1 MRTAS
6 SLVAALVLSL
16 ERDGVVCLYRED
28 QARDQGGRFAEEG
41 ATGGGGAERRRSD
54 PDAAVRAASAIE
66 HGKNATFADLERA
79 LGRAPTG
86 RERSIFRNV
95 IKARGGRV
103 VAEAPAEEAPA
114 EAVTSPQDAPAP
126 PEAPEAAPTP
136 AEPPAP
142 EPTAATA
149 VPDLAIDPGAVPG
162 DLVNKYGQRT
172 GIGKQFERR
181 GLQADQVVHEL
192 PASVASLVDE
202 VERAHDHAKAI
213 LRERFLAQN
222 PPPDS
227 PVGVVQKRGLDAAE
241 FDRAFADF
249 EAQGGRLVPDRMR
262 VALVAAEA
270 GGTMP
275 SASDLRRSVN
285 AHYDADGVPS
295 VEDVPQLKFVGVP
308 PWPSTRTRTDVD
320 RLAGWKAE
328 GTVNPHPITLWLNG
342 EPPPSDRATDDWL
355 AGGLLD
361 SPDRLQG
368 WRIGRSP
375 MRPDFLHVD
384 PRAPRFAWTS
394 VRLPGAVPLVAPKAE
409 AVLAAEPKGPVV
421 PAWDPVELANPAGR
435 REVVSKWEQGKGE
448 RDVLGMLAARLRA
461 GETLSSEERALA
473 GRMGDRLV
481 EHARVYTDR
490 VLARLDEEGLTAGM
504 GWGPSTYRS
513 GGDLGRPYPIGPD
526 RPSGADAALL
536 TFQGEGRSLVGI
548 GRMEPFA
555 GSTLKGINQDPALLR
570 AIGLTTAAERMERV
584 FDDARARWA
593 ERGDEIGLAR
603 RVLEARDPAGRS
615 ISRTAEE
622 RRAIV
627 QAQIDAD
634 RATRAR
640 FPEIQAAARAYLA
653 SQQKGSGF
661 GASVHVDHA
670 KLARNTLYE
679 NSGASDYERA
689 AAAQRAAADEERAAY
704 SASLERAKE
713 IAEPKSEW
721 PVTIRAVDAFERLQ
735 RDREA
740 GARAAASVAPK
751 GVKDPPEV
759 ARSRAN
765 LAGASSMSERGVEL
779 PMKELADFAKQ
790 ASAKIG
796 HKEGDHAVFDLP
808 GGAAYALP
816 IPSLRKAIE
825 TIRRL
830 PDAQAFIAPSG
841 PGGEPR
847 LTFRWRNP
855 SQPKGVLSG
864 RLELL
869 PRHHEPGSGAERI
882 ASVRVGEP
890 GAVTASAEIPD
901 REWWL
906 DALALARDGLLD
918 DRALH
923 VPRSASYVPDAVHV
937 PTLVQLSADRLAQ
950 AVPLP
955 LSSVQGDDGPKWVQL
970 AYAGTWK
977 GHAAAKSFSFDR
989 EAFEKMVENFRADP
1003 RFDGGNSDVVAFDF
1017 NHASEMHP
1025 SQLSDKGAPAQAW
1038 LQDVEVRNGPGGEPQ
1053 LWGKVRYLPL
1063 ARQYVRGGQYRYLS
1077 IAFTPDGRHLVS
1089 GKRIGPQIK
1098 SVAFTNDPFLRGLAP
1113 LVASADSPPVPTRD
1127 DEADMSTTIARLIS
1141 VFALAATATEDDV
1154 IRAAEAN
1161 VKELKDRRDV
1171 EAKQAVAVVCSAY
1184 GFDAE
1189 RDAPTLLAAYTSDP
1203 EAFAKRYPV
1212 EGTRAAKR
1220 KLAPVVALEQRVVSG
1235 ASRRA
1240 APVTALGAGAAEEDE
1255 DERDE
1260 DDLPA
1265 GFKLSAYP
1273 GRNATERC
1281 LAAVDADP
1289 AWKGRPY
1296 DERFERARALKRAAE
1311 RAGQC

>member
-28 QARDQGGRFAEEG
+28 QARDQAGRFAEEG

-79 LGRAPTG
+79 LGRPPTG

-103 VAEAPAEEAPA
+103 VADAPAEEAPA
-114 EAVTSPQDAPAP
+114 EPVTSPQDAPAP
-126 PEAPEAAPTP
+126 PEAPEAAPAP

-142 EPTAATA
+142 EPTAPAPPPGITLVEPDIPLDRARSAGLASNVVARELTATES
-149 VPDLAIDPGAVPG
+149 LALAEAIA
-162 DLVNKYGQRT
+162 
-172 GIGKQFERR
+172 
-181 GLQADQVVHEL
+181 
-192 PASVASLVDE
+192 
-202 VERAHDHAKAI
+202 DHASARQSIRDGI
-213 LRERFLAQN
+213 LARVEAA
-222 PPPDS
+222 
-227 PVGVVQKRGLDAAE
+227 KRGELDRGAEGIAGLSVDRLDDALAEFEAKGGSFVRMATRARLLDAE
-241 FDRAFADF
+241 LQNDPTKERDFARSSN
-249 EAQGGRLVPDRMR
+249 GLVTPRNT
-262 VALVAAEA
+262 LSQE
-270 GGTMP
+270 
-275 SASDLRRSVN
+275 S
-285 AHYDADGVPS
+285 
-295 VEDVPQLKFVGVP
+295 VPQLAIPGLT
-308 PWPSTRTRTDVD
+308 PWPARSSDT
-320 RLAGWKAE
+320 
-328 GTVNPHPITLWLNG
+328 HPITVILALRARREVGAPGVFAKGYAVGNTSL
-342 EPPPSDRATDDWL
+342 EPRDVAVSNNEWTTAR
-355 AGGLLD
+355 
-361 SPDRLQG
+361 
-368 WRIGRSP
+368 
-375 MRPDFLHVD
+375 VD
-384 PRAPRFAWTS
+384 AAIPRAPADPALLADTPRTT
-394 VRLPGAVPLVAPKAE
+394 GAIS
-409 AVLAAEPKGPVV
+409 
-421 PAWDPVELANPAGR
+421 PAWDPRDLAGPVPVER
-435 REVVSKWEQGKGE
+435 VSPWEQGADE
-448 RDVLGMLAARLRA
+448 RRILGLIGGRLLTGADDAEQTARAARLA
-461 GETLSSEERALA
+461 
-473 GRMGDRLV
+473 DRLV
-481 EHARVYTDR
+481 EHARVYVDQR
-490 VLARLDEEGLTAGM
+490 IAEREEQAL
-504 GWGPSTYRS
+504 
-513 GGDLGRPYPIGPD
+513 RPGN
-526 RPSGADAALL
+526 GADVYSYDFKLPDKDGPALG
-536 TFQGEGRSLVGI
+536 TYGMTAEGRKIALVQSRERPNHVLG
-548 GRMEPFA
+548 
-555 GSTLKGINQDPALLR
+555 DPALLR
-570 AIGLTTAAERMERV
+570 SLGLTSQADAIASV
-584 FDDARARWA
+584 FAD
-593 ERGDEIGLAR
+593 GAR
-603 RVLEARDPAGRS
+603 RWEETGGMLRDAVESVRKNYHGRIDPQQYREMVLTEV
-615 ISRTAEE
+615 EE
-622 RRAIV
+622 RRRSAERWDAV
-627 QAQIDAD
+627 RSDAAAAPKLPTHGLAQAQASAE
-634 RATRAR
+634 RALVEEGT
-640 FPEIQAAARAYLA
+640 
-653 SQQKGSGF
+653 
-661 GASVHVDHA
+661 
-670 KLARNTLYE
+670 
-679 NSGASDYERA
+679 SDYERA
-689 AAAQRAAADEERAAY
+689 AAVRRVERTAGSMRYEVASSILAAKPETTSAKVRLVRQWEAAQSATAPAPPEWRAPRG
-704 SASLERAKE
+704 
-713 IAEPKSEW
+713 I
-721 PVTIRAVDAFERLQ
+721 
-735 RDREA
+735 
-740 GARAAASVAPK
+740 
-751 GVKDPPEV
+751 KDPPRV
-759 ARSRAN
+759 SATRAG
-765 LAGASSMSERGVEL
+765 LAASATVTPTGVRL
-779 PMKELADFAKQ
+779 PMRDLDAWAKA
-790 ASAKIG
+790 ASAELG
-796 HKEGDHAVFDLP
+796 RAEGALAVFD
-808 GGAAYALP
+808 
-816 IPSLRKAIE
+816 IPTEHGTSYQIGIAPLRRAIE
-825 TIRRL
+825 VIRRL
-830 PDAQAFIAPSG
+830 PDATAEIGQVDGKTS
-841 PGGEPR
+841 
-847 LTFRWRNP
+847 LVFRWRN
-855 SQPKGVLSG
+855 SSAPKERGQTG
-864 RLELL
+864 RLILYPSET
-869 PRHHEPGSGAERI
+869 PTGKQIRV
-882 ASVRVGEP
+882 ASVPVGEP

-1240 APVTALGAGAAEEDE
+1240 APVTALGAGAAE